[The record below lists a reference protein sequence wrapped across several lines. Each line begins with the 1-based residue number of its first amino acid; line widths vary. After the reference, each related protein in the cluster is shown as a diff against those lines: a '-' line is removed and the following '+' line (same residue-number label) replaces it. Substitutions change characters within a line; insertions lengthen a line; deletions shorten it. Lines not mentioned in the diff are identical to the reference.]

1 MKGYKAIIFDLDGT
15 LLDTLADLADA
26 VNYALA
32 KNDLPTR
39 TQEEVR
45 AFIGNGIANLMRR
58 AIGKEHSGFDAIL
71 NDFIEYYKAHCADKT
86 QPYAGIEAML
96 KALKER
102 NVKTGILSNKADFA
116 TKALA
121 KQYFAGL
128 LCAAAGENEAA
139 GIRKKPAPDALLAMM
154 KDFEVSK
161 EETLYVGDSEVDIQT
176 AQNAGVDCLLVAWGF
191 KDESF
196 LREHGAK
203 RIIYQPCDLLK
214 VIGF

>member
-32 KNDLPTR
+32 KNGLPTR
-39 TQEEVR
+39 SQEEVR
-45 AFIGNGIANLMRR
+45 SFVGNGIVNLMHR
-58 AIGKEHSGFDAIL
+58 AVGREHGGFDAIL

-96 KALKER
+96 TALKDR
-102 NVKTGILSNKADFA
+102 GVKTGILSNKADFA

-121 KQYFAGL
+121 KQYFDGL

-154 KDFEVSK
+154 KEFGVSE

-176 AQNAGVDCLLVAWGF
+176 AQNAGVDCLSVAWGF

-196 LREHGAK
+196 LKEHGAK
-203 RIIYQPCDLLK
+203 HMIYQPCELLK
-214 VIGF
+214 AIGF